1 MDKTHSRRTFLGKLA
16 TGTLALGAS
25 VLPNAHAAQPAQIM
39 SPDEALGL
47 LKEGNRAFLAGK
59 VNPEAASA
67 ERRLEIARGQHPFA
81 VLVGCSDSRVSPE
94 ILFERQLGE
103 LFIVRNAGNTVEDF
117 SALGSIEYAVL
128 ELGVPLI
135 LVLGHEKCGAV
146 DAAVSI
152 VTENTE
158 FPGSI
163 GAMVEPILPAVLAVR
178 NEPGDLL
185 DNAVREN
192 VRRVV
197 ARLKTS
203 DALLSGPMAEGRLK
217 IVGARYDLDTGEVDF
232 SVA

>member
-1 MDKTHSRRTFLGKLA
+1 MDKHHSRRGFLSKLGLGA
-16 TGTLALGAS
+16 LALGAGAS
-25 VLPNAHAAQPAQIM
+25 PHGRAAETEQIM
-39 SPDEALGL
+39 SPDEALET
-47 LKEGNRAFLAGK
+47 LKAGNRAFLEGK
-59 VNPEAASA
+59 VNLEAASA
-67 ERRLEIARGQHPFA
+67 ERRFEIAKGQRPFA

-103 LFIVRNAGNTVEDF
+103 LFIVRNAGNTVDL

-152 VTENTE
+152 VTDNTE

-163 GAMVEPILPAVLAVR
+163 GAMVEPILPAVLAMR
-178 NEPGDLL
+178 DEPGDLL
-185 DNAVREN
+185 DNSVREN

-197 ARLKTS
+197 ARLLDS
-203 DALLSGPMAEGRLK
+203 DPLLNGPIAEGRLK
-217 IVGARYDLDTGEVDF
+217 IVGARYDLDSGEVDF
-232 SVA
+232 TVA

>member
-1 MDKTHSRRTFLGKLA
+1 MNENHSRRGFLSKLGLGA
-16 TGTLALGAS
+16 LALGAGAS
-25 VLPNAHAAQPAQIM
+25 QPVRAAETEQVM
-39 SPDEALGL
+39 SPDEALET
-47 LKEGNRAFLAGK
+47 LKAGNRAFLEGK
-59 VNPEAASA
+59 VNLEAASA
-67 ERRLEIARGQHPFA
+67 ERRFEIAKGQRPFA

-103 LFIVRNAGNTVEDF
+103 LFIVRNAGNTVDL

-152 VTENTE
+152 VTDNTE

-163 GAMVEPILPAVLAVR
+163 GAMVEPILPAVLAMR
-178 NEPGDLL
+178 DEPGDLL
-185 DNAVREN
+185 DNSVREN

-197 ARLKTS
+197 ARLLDS
-203 DALLSGPMAEGRLK
+203 DPLLNGPIAEGRLK
-217 IVGARYDLDTGEVDF
+217 IVGARYDLDSGKVDF

>member
-1 MDKTHSRRTFLGKLA
+1 MNDSHSRRNFLSKLGMGA
-16 TGTLALGAS
+16 LALGAS
-25 VLPNAHAAQPAQIM
+25 VLPTSRAAEPEQSM
-39 SPDEALGL
+39 SPDEALEI
-47 LKEGNRAFLAGK
+47 LKTGNRAFLAGK

-103 LFIVRNAGNTVEDF
+103 LFTVRNAGNTVEDF

-128 ELGVPLI
+128 ELSVPLI

-146 DAAVSI
+146 AAAVSI

-178 NEPGDLL
+178 DQPGDLL

-192 VRRVV
+192 VRRIV

-203 DALLSGPMAEGRLK
+203 DTLLNGPMAEGRLK